1 LNSFKPKE
9 FNSPPK
15 KKQGATFRRHPFKD
29 GNITVTLSNYD
40 IIKDQD
46 TREKT
51 TDKWI
56 TSVQYGI
63 GEGFPCQRYKD
74 HYYREIEGLVKSIE
88 HGERFVETIN
98 NGFSETIARGELLQA
113 LHEAQQG
120 RDGYVTPAELLER
133 VAELVDG
140 IPFTEKD
147 IQLKDKRVF
156 RKAIVPK
163 KQVFALYAINKICSV
178 ANERP

>member
-1 LNSFKPKE
+1 
-9 FNSPPK
+9 
-15 KKQGATFRRHPFKD
+15 
-29 GNITVTLSNYD
+29 
-40 IIKDQD
+40 
-46 TREKT
+46 
-51 TDKWI
+51 
-56 TSVQYGI
+56 
-63 GEGFPCQRYKD
+63 
-74 HYYREIEGLVKSIE
+74 VKSIE